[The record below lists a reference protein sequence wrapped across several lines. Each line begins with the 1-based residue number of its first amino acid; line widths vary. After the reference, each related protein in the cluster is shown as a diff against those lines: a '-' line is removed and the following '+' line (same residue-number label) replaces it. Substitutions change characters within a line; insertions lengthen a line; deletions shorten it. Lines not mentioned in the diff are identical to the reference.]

1 MRKEANFLSLCS
13 CKVCLFRNL
22 RTVLDGYYC
31 AKGRVAGNFICPGLT
46 VFQSI
51 TSVTFHPLNGELTL
65 ERLCFF
71 VFFLLWG
78 SFSWL
83 ILTRNILKGK
93 LIILTQHL
101 KIHFFH
107 KVLSNA
113 FPLEMTV
120 KMQFVFPERLLCS
133 GMRVKIR
140 PLELIRQKVQC
151 PATVDNRQLHRNDW
165 KGRQLEETFLLG
177 ITNRIGRKNQPHLV
191 FQILTECECS

>member
-71 VFFLLWG
+71 VFF
-78 SFSWL
+78 
-83 ILTRNILKGK
+83 
-93 LIILTQHL
+93 
-101 KIHFFH
+101 
-107 KVLSNA
+107 
-113 FPLEMTV
+113 FP
-120 KMQFVFPERLLCS
+120 FV
-133 GMRVKIR
+133 G
-140 PLELIRQKVQC
+140 
-151 PATVDNRQLHRNDW
+151 
-165 KGRQLEETFLLG
+165 FLLMAD
-177 ITNRIGRKNQPHLV
+177 INKEHFER
-191 FQILTECECS
+191 QINHTYLASQNPFFSQSFI